1 MAKRNFL
8 FIADEASRPEKGW
21 SNADMVTFHYFNK
34 NGLYAAK
41 KERDAKIT
49 DLVEAGKANSGAI
62 WAYGS
67 LNSYTVDRL
76 MDLVNKRKVNSIRM
90 RTILEMLENDIAH
103 ADKFIAE
110 KS

>member
-1 MAKRNFL
+1 MSKRNFL
-8 FIADEASRPEKGW
+8 FIADEATAPERGW
-21 SNADMVTFHYFNK
+21 SNADKVTFHYFNK

-41 KERDAKIT
+41 RERDAKIT

-67 LNSYTVDRL
+67 LNSYTADRL
-76 MDLVNKRKVNSIRM
+76 MDLVNKKKVNGIRLL
-90 RTILEMLENDIAH
+90 TVLEMIERDIAE